1 MLPDTPGA
9 QSGSHARSADT
20 AGQGVRFGARGTSST
35 MRTSVPG
42 LRDLLGLAGAQAEVV
57 ARLPA
62 LVGSAAATLVRV
74 NRVLDVLEEPLIA
87 AKPALNAGLVRRL
100 VATADQVPDLLDRV
114 SGVIGQLERVAQ
126 TADGALGNLTG
137 VVARADDQVRG
148 LGEIV
153 TRATAVAN
161 AAGSTV
167 VAVDGVVDRVD
178 TTVTRV
184 DRVVGAAADSAGRVD
199 EVVADARRA
208 IDDIAE
214 VSGRADATIGEIGDV
229 TGRADTSIGEI
240 SRVTAKADTSIGE
253 IERVTGKADYSVGE
267 IDRVTDKADH
277 SIGEIE
283 RVTGKA
289 DYSIGEID
297 RVTGKADY
305 SIGEIDRVTDKAD
318 HSIGEIERV
327 THRAESTVTAA
338 DELLAWARQL
348 VALLDPPVRG
358 SAGPLTRLSEVL
370 TPDLVEMLPGV
381 LRRLPPLVIRA
392 SDDLFPA
399 LEVLQDVT
407 PDVRTLKE
415 VVERL
420 EPVVVELQQTLMG
433 VPGAG
438 LLKRRGSSHENAEKP
453 TEESIADSYTPDT
466 APADSADGKD
476 AVDAVA
482 HRNSADGTAK

>member
-20 AGQGVRFGARGTSST
+20 DGQGVRFGARGTSST

-208 IDDIAE
+208 IDEIAE

-253 IERVTGKADYSVGE
+253 IERVTGKAGYSV
-267 IDRVTDKADH
+267 
-277 SIGEIE
+277 
-283 RVTGKA
+283 
-289 DYSIGEID
+289 
-297 RVTGKADY
+297 
-305 SIGEIDRVTDKAD
+305 GEIDRVTDKAD

>member
-1 MLPDTPGA
+1 
-9 QSGSHARSADT
+9 
-20 AGQGVRFGARGTSST
+20 

-184 DRVVGAAADSAGRVD
+184 DHVVGAAADSAGRVD

-208 IDDIAE
+208 IDEIAE
-214 VSGRADATIGEIGDV
+214 VSGRADATIGEIGEV
-229 TGRADTSIGEI
+229 TGRAGTSIGEI
-240 SRVTAKADTSIGE
+240 SRVTAKADMSIGE
-253 IERVTGKADYSVGE
+253 IERVTGKAD
-267 IDRVTDKADH
+267 T
-277 SIGEIE
+277 
-283 RVTGKA
+283 
-289 DYSIGEID
+289 SIGEID

-453 TEESIADSYTPDT
+453 TEESVADSYTPDT

>member
-20 AGQGVRFGARGTSST
+20 DGQGVRFGARGTSST

-208 IDDIAE
+208 IDEIAE

-277 SIGEIE
+277 
-283 RVTGKA
+283 
-289 DYSIGEID
+289 SIGEID